1 MILLICY
8 LNRFLAVQTNCGCG
22 AGSARLPT
30 APAPNF
36 PSSFPPA
43 PPARSSSVAAAAANL
58 VPVDVNSSV
67 LLAAAL
73 SVPLSLL
80 VLACL
85 ACRRC
90 RRRGR
95 GTMLPPSSGTAKY
108 KELGPT
114 HVL

>member
-1 MILLICY
+1 M
-8 LNRFLAVQTNCGCG
+8 
-22 AGSARLPT
+22 
-30 APAPNF
+30 
-36 PSSFPPA
+36 
-43 PPARSSSVAAAAANL
+43 AAAAANL

-95 GTMLPPSSGTAKY
+95 GTMLPPASGTAKY
-108 KELGPT
+108 KDWNVGDILGRSKDGFQPVDTDERELLDDSDSEVEEFSLPASQA
-114 HVL
+114 